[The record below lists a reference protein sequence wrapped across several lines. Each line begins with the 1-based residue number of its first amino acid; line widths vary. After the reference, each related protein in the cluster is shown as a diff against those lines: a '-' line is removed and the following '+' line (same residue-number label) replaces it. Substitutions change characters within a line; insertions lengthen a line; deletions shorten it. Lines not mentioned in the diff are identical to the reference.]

1 MPPAGAEPAW
11 QGIMEPRHY
20 EQDTMNRQF
29 FFWHCPRRLVLAI
42 LTLAVLTGAGMA
54 AAGTSAA
61 GERQFD
67 NIEVHY
73 STFNSTFLRPEVAK
87 AYGIER
93 SSRRALLNLA
103 IRKQGKP
110 LHAQLRII
118 QSNLMGQKKTLK
130 PRLIEEENA
139 IYYLASFA
147 VTEDEV
153 LKFTVRLTPEGETT
167 ERQFKFDQRFH
178 ED

>member
-1 MPPAGAEPAW
+1 
-11 QGIMEPRHY
+11 
-20 EQDTMNRQF
+20 MNRQL
-29 FFWHCPRRLVLAI
+29 FFWRCPRALLLAALTLGVLA
-42 LTLAVLTGAGMA
+42 GAGA
-54 AAGTSAA
+54 AAA

-67 NIEVHY
+67 DIQVHY
-73 STFNSTFLRPEVAK
+73 SSFNSTFLRPEVAK

-103 IRKQGKP
+103 VQKQGKP
-110 LHAQLRII
+110 LHAQLKIT

-130 PRLIEEENA
+130 PRLIEEESA